1 MDIWIL
7 IENLWSYLNY
17 NEDAPI
23 LFNSGQFLVFF
34 ILFLSVYLWIFNK
47 VNWRIA
53 WLALFSFF
61 FYYKSSGEYVILLAI
76 TAIFNY
82 FMAFALVQTEVKWK
96 RRLYLWLSI
105 LLNLSSLLYFK
116 YTNFFLETIADLQ
129 GRDFNEL
136 DIFLPIGIS
145 FFTFQT
151 ISYMVD
157 VAKKE
162 IEPCK
167 NLLDFAFYLSF
178 FPQLV
183 AGPIV
188 RAKDFIPQIR
198 QELVLSQKSIGI
210 GLFMI
215 LKGFVKKA
223 IIADY
228 IGQYASLVYGN
239 PTGYSGMENLLAM
252 YAYTLQIYCDFSGYS
267 DMAIGLAAIL
277 GFQLPEN
284 FRSPYQSKDITEFW
298 RRWHISLSSWLR
310 DYVYIP
316 LGGNRGGG
324 LAAQLL
330 TLFFMILAGII
341 TGYWWLSLIYLPII
355 IFAYIYGRRSGE
367 NLMEIYMYVNLML
380 TMLIGGWWHGADWK
394 FVFWGFM
401 HGLGLIVHK
410 LWRIYSDKKEYKPWQ
425 NTISMIFTFHFVAF
439 LWVFFRAESFELATI
454 SIQKMFVDFNP
465 AYLWAFWNARPLVIL
480 FLIVGFG
487 IHFVSLKEKKR
498 LEDYFAELPIWGKAV
513 IFIIAIQISL
523 QFQNANV
530 QPFIY
535 FQF

>member
-1 MDIWIL
+1 MEFWTL
-7 IENLWSYLNY
+7 MENLGAYLFY
-17 NEDAPI
+17 NQEAPI

-34 ILFLSVYLWIFNK
+34 ILFLFVYLWIFNK

-53 WLALFSFF
+53 WLAIFSFF
-61 FYYKSSGEYVILLAI
+61 FYYKSSGAYVLLLGG

-82 FMAFALVQTEVKWK
+82 YMGFALKQTEEKLK
-96 RRLYLWLSI
+96 RRIYLWLSI

-116 YTNFFLETIADLQ
+116 YTNFFLETLADLQ
-129 GRDFNEL
+129 GKAFEPL

-151 ISYMVD
+151 ISYLVD

-162 IEPCK
+162 IEPCD

-198 QELVLSQKSIGI
+198 KELAFSKESIGI
-210 GLFMI
+210 GLFMV
-215 LKGFVKKA
+215 LKGFIKKA

-228 IGQYASLVYGN
+228 IAQYVNLVYAN
-239 PTGYSGMENLLAM
+239 PAGYSGIENLLGM

-330 TLFFMILAGII
+330 TGFFMLLAVVI
-341 TGYWWLSLIYLPII
+341 TGYWWLFLIYIPLLTFMI
-355 IFAYIYGRRSGE
+355 IYGRRSDK
-367 NLMEIYMYVNLML
+367 NLLEIYMYINLML

-401 HGLGLIVHK
+401 HGLALIVHK
-410 LWRIYSDKKEYKPWQ
+410 LWRTYSHHKDYKAWQ
-425 NTISMIFTFHFVAF
+425 NFLFMMLTFHFVAF
-439 LWVFFRAESFELATI
+439 LWVYFRAESFETASV
-454 SIQKMFVDFNP
+454 SIQKMFIDFNP
-465 AYLWAFWNARPLVIL
+465 SYFIAFMQARPLVLL
-480 FLIVGFG
+480 FLLFGFA
-487 IHFVSLKEKKR
+487 IHFISLNAKKR
-498 LEDYFAELPIWGKAV
+498 LEEYFAVLPIWLKAI
-513 IFIIAIQISL
+513 IFIIFIQISL
-523 QFQNANV
+523 QFQDANV

>member
-1 MDIWIL
+1 
-7 IENLWSYLNY
+7 
-17 NEDAPI
+17 
-23 LFNSGQFLVFF
+23 
-34 ILFLSVYLWIFNK
+34 
-47 VNWRIA
+47 
-53 WLALFSFF
+53 
-61 FYYKSSGEYVILLAI
+61 
-76 TAIFNY
+76 
-82 FMAFALVQTEVKWK
+82 
-96 RRLYLWLSI
+96 
-105 LLNLSSLLYFK
+105 
-116 YTNFFLETIADLQ
+116 
-129 GRDFNEL
+129 
-136 DIFLPIGIS
+136 
-145 FFTFQT
+145 
-151 ISYMVD
+151 
-157 VAKKE
+157 
-162 IEPCK
+162 
-167 NLLDFAFYLSF
+167 
-178 FPQLV
+178 
-183 AGPIV
+183 
-188 RAKDFIPQIR
+188 
-198 QELVLSQKSIGI
+198 
-210 GLFMI
+210 MI

-228 IGQYASLVYGN
+228 IGQYVNLIYGN

-330 TLFFMILAGII
+330 TLFFMILAVII
-341 TGYWWLSLIYLPII
+341 TGYWWLILIYLPIF
-355 IFAYIYGRRSGE
+355 IFAYIYGRRSDK
-367 NLMEIYMYVNLML
+367 NLMEIYMYINLML

-425 NTISMIFTFHFVAF
+425 NTLSMIFTFHFVAF
-439 LWVFFRAESFELATI
+439 LWVFFRAESFELATT
-454 SIQKMFVDFNP
+454 SIQKMFIDFNP

-480 FLIVGFG
+480 FLILGFG

-498 LEDYFAELPIWGKAV
+498 LEDYFAELPILGKAV